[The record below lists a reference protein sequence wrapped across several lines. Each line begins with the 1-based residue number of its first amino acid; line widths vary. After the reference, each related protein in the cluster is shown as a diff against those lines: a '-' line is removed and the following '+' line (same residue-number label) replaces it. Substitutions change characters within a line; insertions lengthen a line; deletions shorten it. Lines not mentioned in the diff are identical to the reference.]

1 VAAVVLAGCSVAPGP
16 APAKPAPL
24 LPADSIAYDTLPVQ
38 TARPD
43 PFTGDCSQL
52 VADPELAA
60 KLGMTGPP
68 SEDTQTC
75 MLKTSAGYVYLRS
88 TPPSKDDPDPWG
100 YAWRAITT
108 FNEHFRRILLDGR
121 YYATTAA
128 YLGGCAISV
137 NTGSKAVFSVT
148 YRPPEAGETAG
159 SDSDYKAMSDKYCPV
174 VKKLALDFLDTV
186 APGGGSLALPE

>member
-1 VAAVVLAGCSVAPGP
+1 MAGPT
-16 APAKPAPL
+16 PAKPAPL

-52 VADPELAA
+52 LTNQELAA
-60 KLGMTGPP
+60 KLGMTGQP
-68 SEDTQTC
+68 SADTQTC
-75 MLKTSAGYVYLRS
+75 MLKTSDGYVYLRS

-108 FNEHFRRILLDGR
+108 FNQHFRRILLDGR

-128 YLGGCAISV
+128 YLGGCALSV
-137 NTGSKAVFSVT
+137 NTGSKSMFSVT
-148 YRPPEAGETAG
+148 YRPPEGSGTAVG
-159 SDSDYKAMSDKYCPV
+159 SDSDYKGMSDKYCPV

-186 APGGGSLALPE
+186 APGGGSLALPD